1 MPYDYKVAK
10 TAITENDKDRILCL
24 FLNADWATINAA
36 IDWEKA
42 TMMFDCASVSSMR
55 VGGDG
60 EVTPKP
66 STGKKRK
73 GKAAGAEQGA
83 EGSEET
89 PTKKGKAEG
98 KKKKVSKATV
108 EAEDEET
115 ADGKVKMEFD
125 GE

>member
-1 MPYDYKVAK
+1 M
-10 TAITENDKDRILCL
+10 
-24 FLNADWATINAA
+24 
-36 IDWEKA
+36 
-42 TMMFDCASVSSMR
+42 
-55 VGGDG
+55 GGDG

-108 EAEDEET
+108 EGNHTAYFQCCERSRLLTVTTVAEDEET